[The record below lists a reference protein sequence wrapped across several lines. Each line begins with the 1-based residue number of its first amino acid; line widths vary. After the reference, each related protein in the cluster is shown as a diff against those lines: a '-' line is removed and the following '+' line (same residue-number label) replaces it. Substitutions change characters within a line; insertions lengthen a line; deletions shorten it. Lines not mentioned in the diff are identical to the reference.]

1 MNFHKTFINLTSL
14 SRFFITTTGDC
25 INSSPAGKR
34 RIAAEKQLSQLTDEG
49 NLFNSNSNDAA
60 LIDGGGGLM
69 TAADSASTMD
79 QIKSPV
85 TFVGVVAVAICSV
98 IVIMFVTIFTVL
110 QVSLNAEDGR
120 YILVF

>member
-1 MNFHKTFINLTSL
+1 
-14 SRFFITTTGDC
+14 
-25 INSSPAGKR
+25 
-34 RIAAEKQLSQLTDEG
+34 
-49 NLFNSNSNDAA
+49 
-60 LIDGGGGLM
+60 M

-120 YILVF
+120 YIFFF

>member
-1 MNFHKTFINLTSL
+1 
-14 SRFFITTTGDC
+14 
-25 INSSPAGKR
+25 
-34 RIAAEKQLSQLTDEG
+34 
-49 NLFNSNSNDAA
+49 
-60 LIDGGGGLM
+60 M

-120 YILVF
+120 YIYFFQIMTFDVLNYKKIDVSMLA